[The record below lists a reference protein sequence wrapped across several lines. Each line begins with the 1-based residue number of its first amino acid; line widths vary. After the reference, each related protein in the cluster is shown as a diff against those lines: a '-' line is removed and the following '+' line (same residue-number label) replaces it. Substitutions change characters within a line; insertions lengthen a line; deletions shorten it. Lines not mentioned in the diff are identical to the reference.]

1 MVLKQRNN
9 EKLQPT
15 AAKSWLAAQ
24 LADQWHCR
32 FVQIVVL
39 AETTKR
45 QQRAKDPFI
54 PTELG
59 GKSGTLYFGAC
70 RYDILMGYIQ
80 NKTWILRFFHPGDM
94 VLWQIVWA
102 PPWAQHSQSCN
113 RISFTLNAI
122 EWMAPTSNP
131 WVRPEI
137 LCPQGVP

>member
-1 MVLKQRNN
+1 MVGQIKNNEIFLVVLKPRNN

-54 PTELG
+54 PRKLWG
-59 GKSGTLYFGAC
+59 YGGTLYFW
-70 RYDILMGYIQ
+70 RL
-80 NKTWILRFFHPGDM
+80 
-94 VLWQIVWA
+94 
-102 PPWAQHSQSCN
+102 
-113 RISFTLNAI
+113 
-122 EWMAPTSNP
+122 
-131 WVRPEI
+131 
-137 LCPQGVP
+137 